1 VSSHI
6 DQKIRTAYL
15 RLADQ
20 AVDTGEAVT
29 VTRVCAEA
37 GVSRA
42 SYYRSPAAA
51 EISKAM
57 EQSHQP
63 GSRISQLTEEVRHLR
78 RRERELGT
86 AHAAERR
93 ELRETIATYANQI
106 QALTLRNIELEG
118 EVNRLLERLAR
129 EQPAVVRPLRSV

>member
-1 VSSHI
+1 MSSHI
-6 DQKIRTAYL
+6 DQKIRTAYQ

-20 AVDTGEAVT
+20 AADTGEAVT

-78 RRERELGT
+78 RRERELRT
-86 AHAAERR
+86 AHTAELR

-106 QALTLRNIELEG
+106 QALTLRDVELEG
-118 EVNRLLERLAR
+118 EVSRLLERLAR
-129 EQPAVVRPLRSV
+129 EQPVVVRPLRSV